1 MKTSSSVAFSPV
13 GLSQIARDW
22 LRQNCLV
29 QSLHVRGVED
39 VLFVVSVGME
49 EEKGMMVE
57 FVKQV
62 HLQKVVGAEM
72 VRRRWVGGGGGGL
85 TCCEGEGE
93 GGEEEEEVVPPPL
106 LRHCYCIVSIYRWWR

>member
-29 QSLHVRGVED
+29 QSLQVRGAED
-39 VLFVVSVGME
+39 VLFVVSVGVVE
-49 EEKGMMVE
+49 REKGMMVE

-62 HLQKVVGAEM
+62 HLQKVVGAAD
-72 VRRRWVGGGGGGL
+72 G
-85 TCCEGEGE
+85 
-93 GGEEEEEVVPPPL
+93 
-106 LRHCYCIVSIYRWWR
+106 

>member
-29 QSLHVRGVED
+29 QSLQVRGV
-39 VLFVVSVGME
+39 VLLWAVGVLLLE

-62 HLQKVVGAEM
+62 HLQKVVGAAD
-72 VRRRWVGGGGGGL
+72 G
-85 TCCEGEGE
+85 
-93 GGEEEEEVVPPPL
+93 
-106 LRHCYCIVSIYRWWR
+106 